1 VALLHVVVAT
11 WMRGAVTPSLPAEV
25 RCVALRCVARE
36 SLSLKE
42 NEKELVLDGLLL
54 LQQQQQLLLLLC
66 SFLIGRSQ
74 TNFLGW
80 TWRGLYCIMS
90 RNVFGGFFMNA
101 QSLANFANVISSRDH
116 LNILLALLLLLFYL

>member
-1 VALLHVVVAT
+1 VSLLV
-11 WMRGAVTPSLPAEV
+11 AEV
-25 RCVALRCVARE
+25 RCVALLPRE
-36 SLSLKE
+36 RERE

-54 LQQQQQLLLLLC
+54 LQQQQLLLLLFC

-74 TNFLGW
+74 LGW

-116 LNILLALLLLLFYL
+116 LNILRALLLFSL